1 MTVHA
6 STAPQVGRYTAGMP
20 QLNANGLSEN
30 WLLKECGDRHWQGI
44 AQAQGLPRPEFR
56 NTQGHKVYAAFTL
69 VRITGGKL
77 EQIGENDVFTI
88 ASQCLA
94 VGRAQHYSRH
104 VLHAQGQTAAR
115 VEMLSVF
122 VRRAQSGSNRSVVRA
137 AMADAGRCAP
147 DPELWAAAEAFVQRG
162 HAHRAMEPTLANEP
176 AYTLNFTPCPNNDF
190 NGADLLYFSTFQAM
204 VDRAEWA
211 WMLLTQPP
219 GRPAALRERELV
231 FFGNLD
237 LGDSVC
243 IQLQPRAADEG
254 GLCHNS
260 VLQRRSDGTCIARVV
275 TRKLAPVYADAV
287 QAPLC
292 R

>member
-6 STAPQVGRYTAGMP
+6 STAPQVGHYTAGMP
-20 QLNANGLSEN
+20 QLNVNGLSEN

-69 VRITGGKL
+69 VRITGGRL

-104 VLHAQGQTAAR
+104 MLHAQGQTAAR

-137 AMADAGRCAP
+137 AMADAGRYAP

-162 HAHRAMEPTLANEP
+162 HAHRAMEPGLATN
-176 AYTLNFTPCPNNDF
+176 ADYSLDFIPCPNSDF
-190 NGADLLYFSTFQAM
+190 NGADLLYFSAFQSM

-211 WMLLTQPP
+211 WMLHTQPP

-237 LGDSVC
+237 LGGSVR
-243 IQLQPRAADEG
+243 IQLQPQAADQG
-254 GLCHNS
+254 MLLHHS
-260 VLQRRSDGTCIARVV
+260 TLQRKSDGALIAQVF
-275 TRKLAPVYADAV
+275 TRKLAPVYATEMRTA
-287 QAPLC
+287 
-292 R
+292 